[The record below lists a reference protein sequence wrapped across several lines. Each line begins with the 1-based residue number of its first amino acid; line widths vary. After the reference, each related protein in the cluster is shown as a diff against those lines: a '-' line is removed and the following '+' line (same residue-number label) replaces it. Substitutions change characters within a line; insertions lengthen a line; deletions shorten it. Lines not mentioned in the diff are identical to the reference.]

1 MTRTDT
7 LVVGSL
13 VALLALLAGLIGV
26 PAIQLA
32 SAPAAGIASPG
43 PATPGF
49 EVRPYV
55 EGVVGHPE
63 SVSPLTAKTQADRD
77 LVALLFSG
85 LVRNGPNGT
94 LVPDL
99 AERWTPDKSNKTWTV
114 DIREDARWH
123 DGTPVTPDDVVF
135 TIETLQD
142 ADYHGPAA
150 TSWSEVSVV
159 ASGPRQVKFTLT
171 TPLGGFVQALT
182 QPIAPAHLLG
192 DVPVESLGDDP
203 FDGRPVGSGP
213 FALTELSETA
223 ASLVPTEIMGSTEPE
238 TPAPSTGAAPDSL
251 TTPAPTLRPSRPMP
265 YLAGIELRFYD
276 EPDDLMRDF
285 RAGDLDAASGL
296 PPALAA
302 ELGSTDGARL
312 LRYPGST
319 LTAVLL
325 NLRPGHPEFAT
336 PALRT
341 ALLAGVDRDQVI
353 QESFATIAAPATGP
367 IPAVSPL
374 FDEKVAPAVAHS
386 RAAAEAALK
395 AAKWTKHTNGWRLP
409 NAKKALTLEVLSPTE
424 ASNPGLYRA
433 AEAVVRDWKA
443 IGLAAKHVALQPA
456 EFAADRLST
465 GKFQVAVAD
474 LRIGL
479 DPDLYPL
486 LASSQ
491 TLTGGSNVIGVQS
504 ATLDTLLEK
513 ARAPGATSV
522 RRAAYSALQ
531 QHLAAGRYLLPLA
544 FADEVVVLRDTV
556 VGPAVRQVTDGSDRF
571 WDVLTWRL
579 AVDR

>member
-7 LVVGSL
+7 VIVGTL
-13 VALLALLAGLIGV
+13 VALLALLAGLISV

-32 SAPAAGIASPG
+32 SAPATSTASPG
-43 PATPGF
+43 LATPGF

-55 EGVVGHPE
+55 EGVVGRPE

-85 LVRNGPNGT
+85 LVRNGPGGT

-99 AERWTPDKSNKTWTV
+99 AERWTVDKSGKTWTV
-114 DIREDARWH
+114 DIREDASWH

-142 ADYHGPAA
+142 PDYSGPSA

-159 ASGPRQVKFTLT
+159 ASGPHQVKFTLT
-171 TPLGGFVQALT
+171 TPLGGFLQALT
-182 QPIAPAHLLG
+182 QPIAPVHLLG
-192 DVPVESLGDDP
+192 EVPVGSLEDDS

-213 FALTELSETA
+213 FALTELSDTA
-223 ASLVPTEIMGSTEPE
+223 ASLVPAEIVASTDIDEPPPSAGS
-238 TPAPSTGAAPDSL
+238 SPDSL
-251 TTPAPTLRPSRPMP
+251 TTPAPTIRPSRPMP
-265 YLAGIELRFYD
+265 YLAGIEMRFYP
-276 EPDDLMRDF
+276 EPEDLVEAF

-296 PPALAA
+296 PPEMAV

-312 LRYPGST
+312 ARYPGST

-341 ALLAGVDRDQVI
+341 ALLAGLDRAGVI
-353 QESFATIAAPATGP
+353 EDSFATIAAPATGP
-367 IPAVSPL
+367 IPAVSPM
-374 FDEKVAPAVAHS
+374 FDPKADPAIKFD
-386 RAAAEAALK
+386 RAAAETALK
-395 AAKWTKHTNGWRLP
+395 AAKWEKHSNGWWLP
-409 NAKKALTLEVLSPTE
+409 GTKKAFTLEVLSPTE
-424 ASNPGLYRA
+424 ASNPGLFRA
-433 AEAVVRDWKA
+433 AAAVVSDWKA
-443 IGLAAKHVALQPA
+443 IGLAAKHVGLPPA
-456 EFAADRLST
+456 EFAAKRLSS
-465 GKFQVAVAD
+465 GDFQVAVAD

-491 TLTGGSNVIGVQS
+491 TLTGGSNVMGVQS

-513 ARAPGATSV
+513 ARAPGGGTA
-522 RRAAYSALQ
+522 RKAAYSALQ
-531 QHLAAGRYLLPLA
+531 KHLAQGRYLLPLA

-556 VGPAVRQVTDGSDRF
+556 VGPSVRQVTDGSDRF

>member
-7 LVVGSL
+7 AVVGSL
-13 VALLALLAGLIGV
+13 VALLAILAGLIGA

-32 SAPAAGIASPG
+32 SAPASSSSPSG

-55 EGVVGHPE
+55 EGVMGTPG
-63 SVSPLTAKTQADRD
+63 SVSPFTARTQADRD

-85 LVRNGPNGT
+85 LVRNGPGGT

-99 AERWTPDKSNKTWTV
+99 AERWAVDTAGKTWTV

-135 TIETLQD
+135 TVETLQD

-150 TSWSEVSVV
+150 TSWSEVSVA
-159 ASGPRQVKFTLT
+159 ASGARQVKFTLT
-171 TPLGGFVQALT
+171 TPLGGFLQALT

-192 DVPVESLGDDP
+192 DVPVASLDDDP

-223 ASLVPTEIMGSTEPE
+223 ASLVPADIVASTEPE
-238 TPAPSTGAAPDSL
+238 TPAPTSRASPDSL
-251 TTPAPTLRPSRPMP
+251 STPAPTLRPSRPMP
-265 YLAGIELRFYD
+265 YLAGIELRFYT
-276 EPDDLMRDF
+276 EPDDLMRDL

-296 PPALAA
+296 PPELAA
-302 ELGSTDGARL
+302 ELGATDGARL
-312 LRYPGST
+312 VRYPGST

-336 PALRT
+336 PAVRT
-341 ALLAGVDRDQVI
+341 ALLASIDRDRLI
-353 QESFATIAAPATGP
+353 REAFASIAAPASGP
-367 IPAVSPL
+367 IPAVSPM
-374 FDEKVAPAVAHS
+374 FDARAAPTVDHS
-386 RAAAEAALK
+386 RSAAETALK
-395 AAKWTKHTNGWRLP
+395 AAKWTKHTSGWRLP
-409 NAKKALTLEVLSPTE
+409 NAKKTLTLEVLSPTE

-433 AEAVVRDWKA
+433 AEEVVRDWKA
-443 IGLAAKHVALQPA
+443 IGLAAEHVALPPA

-465 GKFQVAVAD
+465 GTFQVAVAD

-491 TLTGGSNVIGVQS
+491 TLTGGSNVMGIQS
-504 ATLDTLLEK
+504 ATLDALLEK
-513 ARAPGATSV
+513 AREPARASV

-556 VGPAVRQVTDGSDRF
+556 VGPTSRQVTDGSDRF

>member
-1 MTRTDT
+1 
-7 LVVGSL
+7 
-13 VALLALLAGLIGV
+13 
-26 PAIQLA
+26 
-32 SAPAAGIASPG
+32 
-43 PATPGF
+43 
-49 EVRPYV
+49 
-55 EGVVGHPE
+55 
-63 SVSPLTAKTQADRD
+63 
-77 LVALLFSG
+77 
-85 LVRNGPNGT
+85 
-94 LVPDL
+94 
-99 AERWTPDKSNKTWTV
+99 
-114 DIREDARWH
+114 
-123 DGTPVTPDDVVF
+123 
-135 TIETLQD
+135 
-142 ADYHGPAA
+142 
-150 TSWSEVSVV
+150 
-159 ASGPRQVKFTLT
+159 
-171 TPLGGFVQALT
+171 
-182 QPIAPAHLLG
+182 
-192 DVPVESLGDDP
+192 
-203 FDGRPVGSGP
+203 VGSGP

-223 ASLVPTEIMGSTEPE
+223 ASLVPAEIMASSDPE
-238 TPAPSTGAAPDSL
+238 TPAPSTAATPDSL
-251 TTPAPTLRPSRPMP
+251 SSPAPTLRPSRPMP

-276 EPDDLMRDF
+276 EPDDLIRDF

-296 PPALAA
+296 PPPLAA

-312 LRYPGST
+312 VRYPGST

-341 ALLAGVDRDQVI
+341 ALLAGLDRDRVI
-353 QESFATIAAPATGP
+353 QESFAMIAAPAAGP

-374 FDEKVAPAVAHS
+374 FDEKAAPAVAHS

-409 NAKKALTLEVLSPTE
+409 NARKALALEVLSPTE

-443 IGLAAKHVALQPA
+443 IGLAAEHVALPPA

-513 ARAPGATSV
+513 ARAPGAASV

-556 VGPAVRQVTDGSDRF
+556 VGPATRQVTDGSDRF